1 MVWAEV
7 VLLIGHL
14 MRCYQQ
20 GLTSEVC
27 RHVVRSEGVS
37 LHNEA
42 DDCVARLLCLGG
54 RRREGAHHA
63 VPHIEVGV
71 LEDDDHR
78 AYSATEV
85 ARSVLLFLEHHTLEI
100 PRYARLLHGKEEL
113 DQSEGP
119 ESGQLDQDAVHC

>member
-27 RHVVRSEGVS
+27 RHVVRLEDVS
-37 LHNEA
+37 LHSEV
-42 DDCVARLLCLGG
+42 DGRVTHPPCLGG
-54 RRREGAHHA
+54 LQTKGAHHA
-63 VPHIEVGV
+63 FPRIEVEV

-113 DQSEGP
+113 DRSEGR
-119 ESGQLDQDAVHC
+119 ESGQLDQDAVHY